1 MTESSYRTTP
11 QAIDTTPPGVPYII
25 GNEAAERFSFYG
37 MKGILAVFMTQ
48 HIVDASGVSATFS
61 EEEATTYIHA
71 FVMAAYA
78 TPFFGAILSDGFLGK
93 YKTILFLSCFYCLG
107 HLGLALNDTRSG
119 LLVGLG
125 LIAIGSG
132 GIKPCVSAHVG
143 DQFGNR
149 NAHLLSRVF
158 GWFYISINIGAF
170 VSMWL
175 TPILLERYG
184 AKVAFGTPGVFMGLA
199 TFVFWLG
206 RNRFVHIPPGGRAF
220 LQESSSGEGLRL
232 LGRLFGIVLFVGMFW
247 SLFDQTAS
255 RWVLQA
261 ESMNR
266 EVFGFSILSA
276 QMQALNPL
284 LIFLLVPLFAG
295 CVYPLLHRSFGL
307 SPLRKIGIGF
317 FLAVLAFLVPA
328 WVEYRIGLGENPTI
342 LWQVLA
348 YVLLTAAEV
357 MVSITCL
364 EFFYTQAPR
373 RMKSLVMSVYLL
385 SVAIG
390 NGFTAL
396 VNFLIQ
402 GEGDTSRL
410 SGPSYYLF
418 FSGAMLLTALLF
430 IPYAQKF
437 REHTYVQE

>member
-11 QAIDTTPPGVPYII
+11 QAIETAPPGIPYII

-37 MKGILAVFMTQ
+37 MKAILAVFMTQ
-48 HIVDASGVSATFS
+48 HIVDASGVSAAFS

-71 FVMAAYA
+71 FVMVAYA

-93 YKTILFLSCFYCLG
+93 YKTILLLSSFYCLG

-119 LLVGLG
+119 LLVGLS

-149 NAHLLSRVF
+149 NAHLLTRVF

-184 AKVAFGTPGVFMGLA
+184 AKVAFGTPGVFMALA
-199 TFVFWLG
+199 TVVFWLG

-220 LQESSSGEGLRL
+220 LQESMSGDGRRV

-266 EVFGFSILSA
+266 EIFGFSILSA

-295 CVYPLLHRSFGL
+295 CVYPFLHRSFGL
-307 SPLRKIGIGF
+307 TPLRKIGIGF
-317 FLAVLAFLVPA
+317 FLAALAFLVPA
-328 WVEYRIGLGENPTI
+328 WAEYRIGLGENPTI

-396 VNFLIQ
+396 VNLLIQ

-418 FSGAMLLTALLF
+418 FAGAMLLTAFLF
-430 IPYAQKF
+430 IPFAQQF